1 MRIAKFECK
10 KALCRELEREINK
23 MEGCQSSVVLFNE
36 KCTKQLYT
44 IAFAEDDDF
53 VNTGL

>member
-1 MRIAKFECK
+1 MI
-10 KALCRELEREINK
+10 K
-23 MEGCQSSVVLFNE
+23 MEGCDSAVALFDE

-53 VNTGL
+53 VNTCVQMIQIS